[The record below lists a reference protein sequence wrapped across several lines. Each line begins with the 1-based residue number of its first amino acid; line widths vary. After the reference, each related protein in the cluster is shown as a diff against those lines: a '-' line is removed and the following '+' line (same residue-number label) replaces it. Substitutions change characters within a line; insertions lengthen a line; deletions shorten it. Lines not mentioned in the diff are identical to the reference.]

1 MVEVLTE
8 LFIKQYEKDKELGY
22 KETFKI
28 SKQDF
33 IKGLIKVLKE
43 YIR

>member
-1 MVEVLTE
+1 MIEELTK
-8 LFIKQYEKDKELGY
+8 LFIKQFEKDRKLGY
-22 KETFKI
+22 KENFKI

-43 YIR
+43 CR

>member
-1 MVEVLTE
+1 MIIELTK
-8 LFIKQYEKDKELGY
+8 LLIKQYERDKELGY
-22 KETFKI
+22 KENFKI

-43 YIR
+43 CR

>member
-1 MVEVLTE
+1 MILELTK
-8 LFIKQYEKDKELGY
+8 LLIKQYEKDRVLGY
-22 KETFKI
+22 KEQFKI

-43 YIR
+43 CR